1 MWYHDCM
8 ETQRT
13 ITMLLPNDDDL
24 RATLAAFRKVQNAV
38 TATAFHDGKP
48 LRAVAL
54 QRAVY
59 EQVKGHLSSQVRYP
73 IAKARGL
80 WSHSEQAWT

>member
-1 MWYHDCM
+1 MMWDHNGM

-13 ITMLLPNDDDL
+13 ITMLLPNDDL
-24 RATLAAFRKVQNAV
+24 RETLATFRKVQNAV
-38 TATAFHDGKP
+38 TVTAFNDGKP

-59 EQVKGHLSSQVRYP
+59 LLPG
-73 IAKARGL
+73 
-80 WSHSEQAWT
+80 